1 MRTHVNA
8 RGGFGIPTNSSSNGS
23 GHNSFNQRLGLKL
36 TEYASSIELIFAN
49 LRSSGS
55 GGGILNGESTITLT
69 CALEIGSLIV
79 PVFWPSG
86 SRSIR
91 IEPGAFVRSLKVPMH
106 AAPGAGATILRM
118 HGKWDTPPD
127 DLPFAGG
134 AMGDVALGYDTN
146 ARGVDLADGTLGT
159 MPTSISTYGVIFP
172 PWAVIGATATA
183 GPAVLAI
190 GDSNRSWSTSGLA
203 GASIRYINLGADGY
217 TLDGF
222 MSPYPR
228 LIGVEEAGI
237 THALVTIGGG
247 DVTAGAGSQT
257 LIGRAVA
264 ARTILERYGVKAV
277 MATTPPKTNAANTQV
292 NSASIWTAIQ
302 GYNDYLRASNGV
314 GYGYFDLFDQWGNR
328 ETGLWRSDLGT
339 PTDDGTHANAVMHSA
354 AAAAL
359 TIVAPGLFT

>member
-8 RGGFGIPTNSSSNGS
+8 RGGFGIPTSSSSNGS

-36 TEYASSIELIFAN
+36 NDYATSIELIFAN

-55 GGGILNGESTITLT
+55 GGGILNGESAITLT

-79 PVFWPSG
+79 PVFWPNG

-91 IEPGAFVRSLKVPMH
+91 IEPGAFVRSLKVPVS
-106 AAPGAGATILRM
+106 AAPNIGATVLRM
-118 HGKWDTPPD
+118 HGIWDSAPASIPI
-127 DLPFAGG
+127 ANG
-134 AMGDVALGYDTN
+134 AMGDAAPGYDSNT
-146 ARGVDLADGTLGT
+146 RGIDLADATLGT
-159 MPTSISTYGVIFP
+159 MPTSINTFGVIFP
-172 PWAVIGATATA
+172 PWAVIGATATP

-203 GASIRYINLGADGY
+203 GATVRFINLGADGY

-222 MSPYPR
+222 MAPYPR
-228 LIGVEEAGI
+228 LLGIEEAGI
-237 THALVTIGGG
+237 SHALVTIAGG
-247 DVTAGAGSQT
+247 DVTAGAGAQT

-264 ARTILERYGVKAV
+264 ARTILERYGIKAV

-292 NSASIWTAIQ
+292 NSVSIWNAVRD
-302 GYNDYLRASNGV
+302 YNEYLRASNGV
-314 GYGYFDLFDQWGNR
+314 GYGFFDLFDQWGIR

-339 PTDDGTHANAVMHSA
+339 PTDDGTHANAVMHTA

-359 TIVAPGLFT
+359 SLVAPGLFV